1 MNTIHCIVIII
12 IISHI
17 QSSSDTSNY
26 LKIDILE
33 STNLHC
39 KNNNEF
45 FCNPYAIVQL
55 KRNGDKIS
63 TSTIKCTKHPQWMSS
78 FIFHP
83 SLCKDIIYINFF
95 QYFTQRDKEYF
106 GASPEN
112 MNFIKGFLSTGYLG
126 RVVIELDRLPQG
138 TIDDWFMLDVPS
150 SHRNIEFPSCVHLRI
165 SYISSQCKE
174 KKERLYQLDTNSK
187 KEDFIPDRFIP
198 MCRIDFVDIYRKRF
212 SKFDSEN
219 GLMETDEVNERDPC
233 LMDPNGD
240 YAFKHESK
248 LTTIEEALV
257 TKIIKMTTGEKINFQ
272 TFAIKYKNKKYNKES
287 YNKFIKENCDG
298 NKEGLTIERINHI
311 LRNHAMKM
319 ISNSTNP
326 YVSGD
331 TSKMSYNDK
340 YTQKIRDGIYNR
352 TLKQFES
359 IEEVKHLDQ
368 MDDDSYIK
376 SINKITEVI
385 RDIKFEN
392 KTQNTLF
399 VEDNKVLLTS
409 EGLVDPKE
417 EVFFRIFALYKWNGG
432 HLHYDELKKEFLL
445 RRKYF
450 HCYEDVKIMPSN
462 IIFQFLEDKCPDN
475 YVCLDPNGIV
485 IHSDGNDPRIV
496 FKNEIDLNGINSYN
510 FTLNN
515 NNNSNINTNST
526 NITYDNSD
534 NENIYND
541 NDTDLI
547 VFTKLIND
555 EVNYQINYL
564 NNENNNNKQ
573 NKVLQKHQKFM
584 NKFDIL
590 YNQRQSR
597 IAKKKEIIINL
608 VHSNSPLMGEILAI
622 ATTNSLST
630 LSSSSFIKQETS
642 LLMKYMQIIHNN
654 DEIYLS
660 HASKILYNILTCR
673 NKRNNLSFFLN
684 ELIEGLCVGD
694 SRSIKIFI
702 EIIKALIIDTLLK
715 HEYFEYNDIQGK
727 ITLLKL
733 LNESFCFSPIVK
745 IQFIE
750 DMLIVNTIKKMLID
764 IIWDNDTTIKIAKK
778 INDIDMS
785 QSMGNI
791 IGNDSPIM
799 IFKQINDAQKELLKK
814 RYILLMNKY
823 NLKLE
828 KMN

>member
-1 MNTIHCIVIII
+1 MKQMNNIHCIII
-12 IISHI
+12 IILITYI

-26 LKIDILE
+26 LKIDIIE

-78 FIFHP
+78 FTFHP

-112 MNFIKGFLSTGYLG
+112 MNFIKGFLNTGYLG

-165 SYISSQCKE
+165 SYINSQCKE
-174 KKERLYQLDTNSK
+174 IKERLYQLNTNS

-198 MCRIDFVDIYRKRF
+198 LCRNDFVNIYKKRF
-212 SKFDSEN
+212 SKIDSEN
-219 GLMETDEVNERDPC
+219 GLMEADEINEIDPC

-257 TKIIKMTTGEKINFQ
+257 TKIIKMTTGQKINFQ
-272 TFAIKYKNKKYNKES
+272 TFVNKNKKNNNKES
-287 YNKFIKENCDG
+287 YNKYIKEYCDG

-319 ISNSTNP
+319 ISYSTNP

-331 TSKMSYNDK
+331 ISKMSYNDK
-340 YTQKIRDGIYNR
+340 YTQKIKDEIYNR

-359 IEEVKHLDQ
+359 MEEIKQLDR

-409 EGLVDPKE
+409 EGLIDPKE
-417 EVFFRIFALYKWNGG
+417 EIFFRIFALYKWNGG
-432 HLHYDELKKEFLL
+432 HLYYDELKKEFLL

-462 IIFQFLEDKCPDN
+462 IIFQFIDDKCPDN

-485 IHSDGNDPRIV
+485 INSQGNDPRIV
-496 FKNEIDLNGINSYN
+496 FKNEIYLNGINLYN
-510 FTLNN
+510 HTFNN
-515 NNNSNINTNST
+515 YNNNSNKTIST

-534 NENIYND
+534 NTNIYND
-541 NDTDLI
+541 NDIDLM

-555 EVNYQINYL
+555 EVNYQIKDI
-564 NNENNNNKQ
+564 NNKQ
-573 NKVLQKHQKFM
+573 NKGLDKYTFM

-590 YNQRQSR
+590 YNQRQLR
-597 IAKKKEIIINL
+597 IKKKKEIIINL
-608 VHSNSPLMGEILAI
+608 IHSNYPLIGEILAI

-642 LLMKYMQIIHNN
+642 LLMKYIEIINNN

-660 HASKILYNILTCR
+660 YASKILYNILSCR
-673 NKRNNLSFFLN
+673 NKKHNLSFLLN

-702 EIIKALIIDTLLK
+702 EIIKTFIIDTLLK
-715 HEYFEYNDIQGK
+715 HEYFDYNDIQGK
-727 ITLLKL
+727 ITLLKI

-750 DMLIVNTIKKMLID
+750 DMLIINTIKKMLID

-778 INDIDMS
+778 INDIDIN
-785 QSMGNI
+785 QS
-791 IGNDSPIM
+791 IGNNTPIM
-799 IFKQINDAQKELLKK
+799 MFKKINDVQKEILKK

-828 KMN
+828 KIN